1 MASFNNIIAKAD
13 ELHEF
18 ENQIPE
24 EYECVKLDEIIGKT
38 FTVDIFTV
46 YHDKEKDIDKVALAI
61 VCDNKKYRIH
71 TGAKRI
77 VEIFQM
83 VNEHNA
89 ENPDDP
95 IDVKDGFHQIE
106 AIPVNKGT
114 MLVFH

>member
-1 MASFNNIIAKAD
+1 MASFNDIIAKAE

-24 EYECVKLDEIIGKT
+24 DYECVKLDEVIGKE
-38 FTVDIFTV
+38 FSVDIFNV
-46 YHDKEKDIDKVALAI
+46 YHDKDKDMDKVALAI
-61 VCDNKKYRIH
+61 VCGDKKYRIH

-83 VNEHNA
+83 INTHNA

-95 IDVKDGFHQIE
+95 IDVTMGLHKIE

-114 MLVFH
+114 MLVFR